1 MTRSGFAIHA
11 ALLALAAA
19 ASFVPSAANA
29 ADEPGKPETIKV
41 ASAEAVAEGAAGER
55 RTTFTLVH
63 TDEGAC
69 YAIAPPGGEGLDAG
83 AAYIVVPASDVDDAL
98 RQKLA
103 KDHPDC
109 KLVDVVAR
117 SVSPPR

>member
-19 ASFVPSAANA
+19 ASIVPSA
-29 ADEPGKPETIKV
+29 ADEPGKPQTIKV
-41 ASAEAVAEGAAGER
+41 ASAEAVAEGEAGER

-63 TDEGAC
+63 TDAGAC

-83 AAYIVVPASDVDDAL
+83 DAYIVVPASDVDDAL

-103 KDHPDC
+103 KDHPGC